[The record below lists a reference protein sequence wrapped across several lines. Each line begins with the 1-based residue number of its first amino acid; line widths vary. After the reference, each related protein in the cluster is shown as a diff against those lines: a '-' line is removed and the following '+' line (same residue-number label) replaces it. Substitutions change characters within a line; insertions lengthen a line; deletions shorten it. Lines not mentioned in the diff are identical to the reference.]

1 MTTADDAGVLLY
13 VWRGWVFRVAEAVQ
27 PPKAGSLF
35 FVRNLPVR
43 SGERVLEIGCGLG
56 LAAVMAAK
64 AGATVVATDVV
75 SAAVE
80 ATRLNAVVN
89 GVTVDARVGDCY
101 APVAGE
107 RFHLVCSNPPQMPT
121 PPGRARTDAVA
132 AADNGGVDG
141 WEILDRVIDGAAAH
155 LHRGGRLVFT
165 IFGFLGKKRALARLE
180 QCGFQPAVVATEV
193 QAFPRIGYERL
204 DHLRALD
211 HEGTLGARGLPQT
224 VERVMVQGTLVQGTL

>member
-1 MTTADDAGVLLY
+1 VTASDDSGVLLY

-35 FVRNLPVR
+35 FSRHLPVR
-43 SGERVLEIGCGLG
+43 AGERVLEIGCGLG

-64 AGATVVATDVV
+64 TGATVVATDVV
-75 SAAVE
+75 PEAVE

-89 GVTVDARVGDCY
+89 GVAVDARVGDCY

-107 RFHLVCSNPPQMPT
+107 RFDLVCSNPPQMPT
-121 PPGRARTDAVA
+121 PPGRARADAVA

-141 WEILDRVIDGAAAH
+141 WEILDRVIDGAAEH
-155 LHRGGRLVFT
+155 LHPHGRLVFT
-165 IFGFLGKKRALARLE
+165 IFGFLGRKRAFARL
-180 QCGFQPAVVATEV
+180 QRGGFHPAVLASEV

-204 DHLRALD
+204 DHLRSLD
-211 HEGTLGARGLPQT
+211 HEGTLPARGLPRT
-224 VERVMVQGTLVQGTL
+224 VERLMVQGTR